1 MADSSS
7 EAKTE
12 VSPSEE
18 AEAEPLSRPDDGE
31 LDLFSEVDPDSN
43 ERRGILM
50 DDGYRETSPSVQDRI
65 SHALAGAVDALQRLG
80 DSVGA
85 ACRRACGGGSGFLV
99 NTWKRLVDTVVAR
112 KRELSQ
118 IDFKNLSARHMMAL
132 LGVLV
137 LVLLVISS
145 LSRCVRG
152 KGEVGVPGNTAP
164 LPVAAEPDDV
174 YLD

>member
-1 MADSSS
+1 M
-7 EAKTE
+7 
-12 VSPSEE
+12 
-18 AEAEPLSRPDDGE
+18 
-31 LDLFSEVDPDSN
+31 SN
-43 ERRGILM
+43 DRRGILM
-50 DDGYRETSPSVQDRI
+50 DDGYREASPSWQDRI
-65 SHALAGAVDALQRLG
+65 SHALAAAVDACQQFT

-85 ACRRACGGGSGFLV
+85 SCRRACGGGGGVLAKA
-99 NTWKRLVDTVVAR
+99 WKGLVDAVVAR

-118 IDFKNLSARHMMAL
+118 IDFRNLSARHMMAM

-152 KGEVGVPGNTAP
+152 KGEVDLPGDAPP
-164 LPVAAEPDDV
+164 LPVAAEPADV